1 MSEITKLR
9 DYKVVKDNQLIQNV
23 TRRKSTLTVLEQKAI
38 GYILSLIKPP
48 DNATSQ
54 PIYEYTFDIRHFCR
68 VCGIDYNNGKNYQNI
83 KNVLCKLA
91 SNGFWIE
98 VTGDK
103 EIYFQWI
110 VTPEINKG
118 SGKITIEIPKKIMP
132 YLYGL
137 QEKFT
142 EYELFQ
148 ILALKSA
155 HSIALYEMMKS
166 YAYQKKVILDITEI
180 KYFLGIEKKYAEYKA
195 FRRKIIEP
203 AIEEINEFTDLEV
216 NWCPIRDGRF
226 YTKIEFRIKFKK
238 GVSSYISY
246 KKIVDRLESK
256 EYV

>member
-9 DYKVVKDNQLIQNV
+9 DYKVVKDNHLIQNV
-23 TRRKSTLTVLEQKAI
+23 TRRKSVLTVLEQKAI

-48 DNATSQ
+48 DNESSQ
-54 PIYEYTFDIRHFCR
+54 PIYEYTFDVRNFCKI
-68 VCGIDYNNGKNYQNI
+68 CGIDCNNGKNHQNV
-83 KNVLCKLA
+83 KNVLSKLA

-98 VTGDK
+98 VDADK

-110 VTPEINKG
+110 TAPEINRG
-118 SGKITIEIPKKIMP
+118 SGKITVEIPKKIMP

-148 ILALKSA
+148 ILALKGI

-166 YAYQKKVILDITEI
+166 YAYQKRVTLNISEI
-180 KYFLGIEKKYAEYKA
+180 KYYLGIEKKYTEYKA

-203 AIEEINEFTDLEV
+203 AINEINEFTDLEV
-216 NWCPIRDGRF
+216 HWLPIREGRF
-226 YTKIEFRIKFKK
+226 YTKIEFRIKLKR
-238 GVSSYISY
+238 GIQNYISY
-246 KKIVDRLESK
+246 QKIVDRLEST
-256 EYV
+256 E